1 MATGLNHLH
10 SFNRYF
16 LLIALFY
23 VLYRAFDGWLRR
35 KPFTAADDKASL
47 VLFILA
53 HLQLTIGL
61 IQYIFTSGLT
71 QAAFA
76 NMGAAMKDPWLRYFA
91 VEHIT
96 GMILAIVLIS
106 VGRIASKKAASDN
119 EKHRKLAIYTASGL
133 LIIIAVLSM
142 RGLLFSR
149 VVDVVG
155 Q

>member
-61 IQYIFTSGLT
+61 IQYFFTSGQT
-71 QAAFA
+71 TIWFGNIA
-76 NMGAAMKDPWLRYFA
+76 GAMKNSWARYFV

-96 GMILAIVLIS
+96 AMILAIILIS
-106 VGRIASKKAASDN
+106 VGRIASKKATSDN
-119 EKHRKLAIYTASGL
+119 EKHRKLAIYTAVAL
-133 LIIIAVLSM
+133 LIIIGTLSM

>member
-1 MATGLNHLH
+1 MH

-35 KPFTAADDKASL
+35 KPFTNADDKASL
-47 VLFILA
+47 VLLILA
-53 HLQLTIGL
+53 DVQLLVGAA
-61 IQYIFTSGLT
+61 QYWLTSGFT
-71 QAAFA
+71 KAAFA
-76 NMGAAMKDPWLRYFA
+76 NMGAAMKDPWLRYFS

-96 GMILAIVLIS
+96 GMLIAILLIHL
-106 VGRIASKKAASDN
+106 GRTFSKKAASDN
-119 EKHRKLAIYTASGL
+119 EKHKKLAIYTGLAL
-133 LIIIAVLSM
+133 LIIIGTLSM

-149 VVDVVG
+149 VADVVG